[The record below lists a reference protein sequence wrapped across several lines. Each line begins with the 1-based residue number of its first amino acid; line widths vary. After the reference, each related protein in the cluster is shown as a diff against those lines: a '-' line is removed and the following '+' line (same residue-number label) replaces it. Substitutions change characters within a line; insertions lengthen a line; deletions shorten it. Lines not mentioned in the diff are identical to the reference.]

1 MGLWLTL
8 LSILF
13 FPLCTSESP
22 LCSFTLGDSRVGRP
36 KPVWAKQSSQDLWKS
51 RFLALKKK
59 KPQETSL
66 SLPGYEHGIMQN
78 RLPSAAVLQPVRNTG
93 LKITL
98 ILVLQRISALDS
110 GTQVSEKSESSMAL
124 LSYRTRA
131 IQGWPEPQ
139 FLNFSQIIWMLRFK
153 EFSEL
158 ISLCQQIYLILDTNS
173 NLCTSKNKI
182 LFHCAIH
189 RNYQ

>member
-1 MGLWLTL
+1 MNHLFAPLHLVIQEWAD
-8 LSILF
+8 LSQCGPSRALRSSEKVGSL
-13 FPLCTSESP
+13 PL
-22 LCSFTLGDSRVGRP
+22 R
-36 KPVWAKQSSQDLWKS
+36 
-51 RFLALKKK
+51 KK

-131 IQGWPEPQ
+131 IQE
-139 FLNFSQIIWMLRFK
+139 
-153 EFSEL
+153 
-158 ISLCQQIYLILDTNS
+158 
-173 NLCTSKNKI
+173 
-182 LFHCAIH
+182 
-189 RNYQ
+189 